1 MAEGKRAEDM
11 VFAGTSSAHRY
22 STDPYKALLRGTAVI
37 LLVDIAILCYF
48 TTNLFFA
55 ITNSN
60 LKYVVILLYLGG
72 YLIYRGYREQKD
84 WAYPFA
90 IVILYVIGLGFGV
103 IGLINCLFF
112 VLTIDVFTL
121 LIGVIMLWA
130 ARGSIL
136 RARMH
141 HHPMYKAAYFGQE
154 NSLDFQLESGEMLA
168 ACPTC
173 LAVLAIQPMMLSSKD
188 TCPHCKNPLVR
199 TELEDRYVGGTDQ
212 EE

>member
-22 STDPYKALLRGTAVI
+22 STDPYKAILRGTAVI

-48 TTNLFFA
+48 TTNVFFA
-55 ITNSN
+55 FIDSD
-60 LKYVVILLYLGG
+60 LKYVVAILYLGG
-72 YLIYRGYREQKD
+72 YLLYRGYRDQKD

-103 IGLINCLFF
+103 FGLYLCLIF
-112 VLTIDVFTL
+112 VLTMQVSALFF
-121 LIGVIMLWA
+121 GVIMLWA

-136 RARMH
+136 RAKMH

-154 NSLDFQLESGEMLA
+154 NPLDFQLESGEMLA

-188 TCPHCKNPLVR
+188 KCPHCKNALVR
-199 TELEDRYVGGTDQ
+199 TELEDRYVGGTNQ